1 MHTKRTA
8 LSTKA
13 SHTPDLSCSD
23 PVQTEPAHT
32 RGDGAWA
39 AGPQPRVGPRL
50 CLALHRIHG
59 ANVPIRHAPT
69 SSLLSGGLSR
79 RPLLPEEGRHKRRRR
94 QLDCERALDGGR
106 GRAIPPRSKQA
117 SSAFGQMALRSLI
130 HQDPTS
136 GQRETMPGAAPS
148 FGPPRPI
155 SRLGR
160 LGRGEAGGP
169 CSHRY
174 RQSIPP
180 PATSRHLLAGTQQ
193 LVTHLV
199 GVRVVR
205 VRVRVRVGVRS
216 RLGLGPRLG

>member
-1 MHTKRTA
+1 MRQPA
-8 LSTKA
+8 LSQAVFPAARFFRRKA
-13 SHTPDLSCSD
+13 GTSVAVASSIASARLMAAEDAPSHLY
-23 PVQTEPAHT
+23 
-32 RGDGAWA
+32 
-39 AGPQPRVGPRL
+39 
-50 CLALHRIHG
+50 
-59 ANVPIRHAPT
+59 
-69 SSLLSGGLSR
+69 
-79 RPLLPEEGRHKRRRR
+79 
-94 QLDCERALDGGR
+94 
-106 GRAIPPRSKQA
+106 RSKQA
-117 SSAFGQMALRSLI
+117 SSAFGQMALRSLL

-136 GQRETMPGAAPS
+136 GQREIMPGAAPS

-180 PATSRHLLAGTQQ
+180 PATSRHLLAGTHQ

-205 VRVRVRVGVRS
+205 VRVRVG
-216 RLGLGPRLG
+216 

>member
-1 MHTKRTA
+1 MCT
-8 LSTKA
+8 L
-13 SHTPDLSCSD
+13 
-23 PVQTEPAHT
+23 
-32 RGDGAWA
+32 
-39 AGPQPRVGPRL
+39 
-50 CLALHRIHG
+50 G

-69 SSLLSGGLSR
+69 GSLSGGLSR

-117 SSAFGQMALRSLI
+117 SSAFGQMALRSLL

-136 GQRETMPGAAPS
+136 GQREIMPGAAPS

-155 SRLGR
+155 SRISR
-160 LGRGEAGGP
+160 LGRGEAGSP